1 MRVSGPYA
9 RQADGMRE
17 AERSGV
23 EWMMSAERVPV
34 ERAKRAAQAPTVG
47 ERETMRMRER
57 VRACVRG
64 RGGYQ

>member
-9 RQADGMRE
+9 RQADGMR
-17 AERSGV
+17 ERSGV

-47 ERETMRMRER
+47 EGETMRMRER
-57 VRACVRG
+57 VHA
-64 RGGYQ
+64 